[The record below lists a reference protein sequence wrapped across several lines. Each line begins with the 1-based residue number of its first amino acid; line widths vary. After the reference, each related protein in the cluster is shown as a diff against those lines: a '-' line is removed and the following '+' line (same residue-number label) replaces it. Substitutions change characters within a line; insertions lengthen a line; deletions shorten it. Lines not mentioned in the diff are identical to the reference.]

1 MTATQRLAL
10 LTLAFAFVLSY
21 APPSLAATIT
31 VDGTCSLANAIRS
44 ANTDTA
50 VGGCDPGSGRDTIRL
65 SGTIL
70 LRAGLPNIAAPV
82 DITGPSG
89 GYATIDGQDMHAI
102 FWIERGSNPNIRN
115 LILQNGASDFGGAM
129 TIRGDATISNVYFR
143 SNTSGISEND
153 GGTPGAISVCCG
165 LLRISDSTFTD
176 NINRF
181 PYHGSVILAFSA
193 TIVGRNLLFRRN
205 GRFFDLGSDNPAVI
219 AFETYLD
226 NPVMPSTLTD
236 VTFEGNNGPG
246 VAVSRHNLT
255 LNNVRFRNNGGT
267 VVNSSPRE
275 SVTINCLLEFRNNT
289 PNVIPSWVTI
299 NKCPGDGGSEPE
311 PVVVSPEVTIAHNQ
325 AVIDEHG
332 YGVTLEHG
340 LGTISLRG
348 LDPHDCGAIGNQA
361 VCDMDVLQVADVSG
375 WAEQGIR
382 FCFKGYGQVLFVPS
396 HDADRQP
403 INQKTAQPETLPVEV
418 DGEHICVT
426 INRDGKLFLIDAP
439 PLVTRTQAVSPVPY
453 SPTGSGPAPETDC
466 DLPPRLQAGDRAFR
480 DGYDPSNLRSDAA
493 RTGQDIGDIRR
504 GVVVTVIEGPV
515 NRDNYNWYKVNRDGG
530 GSGWIAESGDTDNGC
545 GYFFGK
551 VAAEE
556 AAQETD
562 DAPFVI
568 LPDGEWEGSCD
579 LPSRLGG
586 ASKAIRAEGNFYVQL
601 LDSSQV
607 GGDSVDNVV
616 YPGGVEFW
624 VGRDPETNDE
634 DGFLWFQV
642 SEVDG
647 NRYSG
652 WVPEFGPNAAGD
664 DCIYYLEP
672 YVEPSEQAVEPEEAT
687 EIPDTVEPQEE
698 EVDEAQT
705 VTVLTTQTVP
715 VLSQEEIENLPRFES
730 RSADAEAV
738 EELKRLAEISEIVEV
753 ICGAGL
759 NNVPD
764 AQNAQDALEWGAEA
778 ATKITEK
785 QIEIMKQET
794 DNPDLTRD
802 EALALVQLDLANEI
816 WGAGTCSFLG
826 LAMKDYQ
833 NGVEGLPVMWQF
845 YGPLYLAHGIDP
857 RGEEA
862 EKLLDPVPS
871 CLMQSSQ
878 AVAGRAWPEADRA
891 EVGRLRQGDNIQVYG
906 KIKLPG
912 QEEFY
917 LTRGELAGEDG
928 LMYIAASQVGLVGNC
943 DDVVDLSPLADKLA
957 PPERD
962 AVGPLII
969 NLPEG
974 ACKTFDINARHY
986 VETCKE
992 YRGADCITS
1001 LVNDARPDLDIAHH
1015 FTKITDDGWAYME
1028 PVENPSLEHH
1038 GWVPAIRN
1046 AVGSTGF
1053 LALPS
1058 VALIGGV
1065 DYPDVSE
1072 CLDDFYKE

>member
-1 MTATQRLAL
+1 M
-10 LTLAFAFVLSY
+10 
-21 APPSLAATIT
+21 
-31 VDGTCSLANAIRS
+31 
-44 ANTDTA
+44 
-50 VGGCDPGSGRDTIRL
+50 
-65 SGTIL
+65 
-70 LRAGLPNIAAPV
+70 
-82 DITGPSG
+82 
-89 GYATIDGQDMHAI
+89 
-102 FWIERGSNPNIRN
+102 
-115 LILQNGASDFGGAM
+115 
-129 TIRGDATISNVYFR
+129 
-143 SNTSGISEND
+143 
-153 GGTPGAISVCCG
+153 
-165 LLRISDSTFTD
+165 
-176 NINRF
+176 
-181 PYHGSVILAFSA
+181 
-193 TIVGRNLLFRRN
+193 
-205 GRFFDLGSDNPAVI
+205 
-219 AFETYLD
+219 
-226 NPVMPSTLTD
+226 
-236 VTFEGNNGPG
+236 
-246 VAVSRHNLT
+246 
-255 LNNVRFRNNGGT
+255 
-267 VVNSSPRE
+267 
-275 SVTINCLLEFRNNT
+275 
-289 PNVIPSWVTI
+289 TI
-299 NKCPGDGGSEPE
+299 NKCPGDGGTEPE

-332 YGVTLEHG
+332 YGVTVPHG
-340 LGTISLRG
+340 LGTIAFKALN
-348 LDPHDCGAIGNQA
+348 PQDCGTIGNQA

-403 INQKTAQPETLPVEV
+403 IDQKTAQPETLPVEV

-439 PLVTRTQAVSPVPY
+439 PRVTRTQAVAPVPY

-466 DLPPRLQAGDRAFR
+466 DLPPRLQVGDRAFR
-480 DGYDPSNLRSDAA
+480 DGYEPSNLRRDAA

-515 NRDNYNWYKVNRDGG
+515 SRDNYSWYKVTRDDGG
-530 GSGWIAESGDTDNGC
+530 EGWVAESGDTDNGC

-715 VLSQEEIENLPRFES
+715 LLSQEEIENLPRFES

-753 ICGAGL
+753 ICSVGL

-764 AQNAQDALEWGAEA
+764 AQNAQGALEWGAEA
-778 ATKITEK
+778 VTKITDQ

-794 DNPDLTRD
+794 DNPDLTPD

-826 LAMKDYQ
+826 LAIKDYQ
-833 NGVEGLPVMWQF
+833 NSVKGLPMMWQF
-845 YGPLYLAHGIDP
+845 FGPLLVAHGIDP

-862 EKLLDPVPS
+862 KKLLEPVPS

-878 AVAGRAWPEADRA
+878 AVAGRAWPEADQA
-891 EVGRLRQGDNIQVYG
+891 AVGRLRQGDNIQVYG
-906 KIKLPG
+906 KVKLPG

-917 LTRGELAGEDG
+917 LTRGQLVTSEGWFGFGLGKQTSPAG
-928 LMYIAASQVGLVGNC
+928 LMYIPASQVDVVGNC
-943 DDVVDLSPLADKLA
+943 DDVMDLSPLADKLDR
-957 PPERD
+957 PPNDDEEL
-962 AVGPLII
+962 GPLVIKLEEKDCPAFKI
-969 NLPEG
+969 DNKQKVTVCDEYGTTDCDADL
-974 ACKTFDINARHY
+974 INAGCSRNC
-986 VETCKE
+986 ENS
-992 YRGADCITS
+992 YR
-1001 LVNDARPDLDIAHH
+1001 
-1015 FTKITDDGWAYME
+1015 FTKITVDGWAYME
-1028 PVENPSLEHH
+1028 RIDQPGLEHY
-1038 GWVPAIRN
+1038 GWVPVIQN
-1046 AVGSTGF
+1046 ATNSNSDLLNKVQFGR
-1053 LALPS
+1053 
-1058 VALIGGV
+1058 I
-1065 DYPDVSE
+1065 DYPKASQCVAKYYE
-1072 CLDDFYKE
+1072 E